1 MEAITSSMG
10 LMAAASAALGW
21 AQRRERAA
29 RSARRR
35 LSLDAV
41 RQGIALMTVVQQHRG
56 MAAALLNGDT
66 GFAGRLAEKQR
77 EVDATLAELGTGFA
91 RVPEFAAGGRRLDAI
106 RAAWAQ
112 LCQGVR
118 GYSAEQSFS
127 AHTTLVQQVLYLLGD
142 MGERGGLL
150 EARAPALGAL
160 AEVLLLRLPLLAES
174 IGQARALGT
183 GFAAQ
188 GRCGAVGRIRL
199 SFLERRIGECLAGL
213 GVVLDSP
220 ALAAPAQRCRHQ
232 VGRLLATI
240 EVDLIGAE
248 RITLA
253 PDAYFRC
260 ATEAIDAC
268 LALWQAAELVTRQ
281 ALAAGR
287 QAAS

>member
-1 MEAITSSMG
+1 MEAIVSSMG
-10 LMAAASAALGW
+10 LLAAAAALGW
-21 AQRRERAA
+21 AQARERAA

-41 RQGIALMTVVQQHRG
+41 RQAIALMTVMQQHRG

-66 GFAGRLAEKQR
+66 GFAGRLVDKQR
-77 EVDATLAELGTGFA
+77 EVDSTLSALCSGFA
-91 RVPEFAAGGRRLDAI
+91 RVPGFAASGRRLDAI
-106 RAAWAQ
+106 RAAWVE
-112 LCQGVR
+112 LRQGVR
-118 GYSAEQSFS
+118 GYSAEQSFA
-127 AHTTLVQQVLYLLGD
+127 AHTALVQQILYLLGD

-150 EARAPALGAL
+150 EARAPAVAVL

-188 GRCGAVGRIRL
+188 GGCGAVGRIRL
-199 SFLERRIGECLAGL
+199 GFLERRIGECLTRL
-213 GVVLDSP
+213 GT
-220 ALAAPAQRCRHQ
+220 ALASPPLAADAQRCRHK
-232 VGRLLATI
+232 VDSLLALI
-240 EVDLIGAE
+240 ESGLIGVE

-268 LALWQAAELVTRQ
+268 LALWQAAEQATRQ
-281 ALAAGR
+281 ALPSAVR
-287 QAAS
+287 